1 MCVTARGHYHTSD
14 LPSSRLNLSSPV
26 ASRLPLHVS
35 PLPVPFAPTFR
46 HRLPLQTSAA
56 DTVDY
61 LQGLTRAIAEYP
73 YRMQPSALAVV
84 TKVKVQRTL
93 GGGAASASAAAAG
106 AGGGEEDDDDDAGGS
121 AAAGAGAGSAGRK
134 GASKRAADDD
144 RLVVSTYEK
153 GLTETW
159 MAQLQMIP
167 GVSAVKAAAIV
178 ARFPTL
184 RSLVDRYRDPSLP
197 QAVKEGLLED
207 AMLDRSGKKMGKLS
221 RDVYRFFTTRNPEE
235 LIGAAAGK

>member
-1 MCVTARGHYHTSD
+1 
-14 LPSSRLNLSSPV
+14 
-26 ASRLPLHVS
+26 
-35 PLPVPFAPTFR
+35 VPFAATPR
-46 HRLPLQTSAA
+46 HFLLLQTSTA

-93 GGGAASASAAAAG
+93 GGGSASAASAAAG
-106 AGGGEEDDDDDAGGS
+106 AGGGEENDDDDAGGS
-121 AAAGAGAGSAGRK
+121 AAAGAGAGSAGRT
-134 GASKRAADDD
+134 GAGKRADDD

-167 GVSAVKAAAIV
+167 SVSAVKAAAIV